1 MPISINEAKNI
12 AEEFSQVSIEPFRN
26 SIIEIRN
33 IHSYSWAGC
42 EQYHL
47 KELTTES
54 FKSICDE
61 FTIKNENKPFLIE
74 MREKLTLDLKSI
86 IDLLVQDT
94 QLSNYDTQ
102 SLKITLMRN
111 LANCGH
117 INLEESVTTAMEI
130 KDIDAFLSSF
140 KNKE

>member
-12 AEEFSQVSIEPFRN
+12 AEEYPQVTIEPFRN

-42 EQYHL
+42 EQYNL
-47 KELTTES
+47 KELTKES

-61 FTIKNENKPFLIE
+61 FTIKNENKPLLIE

-130 KDIDAFLSSF
+130 KDIDAFISSF